1 MLTKNQ
7 IWKNVWDISMIV
19 TGTLSIQEFQVKELV
34 VEDILR
40 WFVIISVSVQIQ
52 KGKYHGVIDTGLA
65 VVSYKNPRRI
75 DPAGTMMSSVT
86 PSCGVV
92 CCIRKMH
99 VVHYRDRWKSVKIF
113 IEEVFEKLCIVLIFQ
128 GKVIHFFKEYSSIM
142 QVNEITSVD
151 LNTSIP

>member
-1 MLTKNQ
+1 
-7 IWKNVWDISMIV
+7 MIV

-75 DPAGTMMSSVT
+75 DIDAEDIVYHLKVSYMEYCSFHLKNYHCVNNNTHRVFYP
-86 PSCGVV
+86 
-92 CCIRKMH
+92 
-99 VVHYRDRWKSVKIF
+99 VHGCFWLLLKKDYLRMNY
-113 IEEVFEKLCIVLIFQ
+113 L
-128 GKVIHFFKEYSSIM
+128 
-142 QVNEITSVD
+142 
-151 LNTSIP
+151 